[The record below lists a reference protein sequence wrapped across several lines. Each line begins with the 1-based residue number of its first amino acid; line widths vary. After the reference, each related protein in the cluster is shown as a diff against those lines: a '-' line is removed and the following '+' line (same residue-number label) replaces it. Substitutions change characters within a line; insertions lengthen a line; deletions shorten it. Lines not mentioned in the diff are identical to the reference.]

1 MLNETNYFPDY
12 ARDGV
17 QYFEGI
23 IPDRLISELLSE
35 IIALCGRKVDLSK
48 NLFPQVEGALFDYLN
63 SNSKSDYLALLR
75 AIKASVRVK
84 QVSITPSVISKA
96 QKLLNSHHISQ
107 RSDPVLHITGKKFQL
122 SDLSLAAPWHQD
134 WPALRTSKHTLVV
147 WVPLGGA
154 RDKGALSFKVGSHQ
168 NGIINSGDVQT
179 VYSIDDKEI
188 SDFNTL
194 RQGMLEGDAVF
205 FNSLTAHSSQN
216 TDEFRMA
223 ISFRFEDL
231 TCPEWRKRQ
240 FTTSQSIVIDKRALT
255 GEEKDIFHK

>member
-1 MLNETNYFPDY
+1 MLNKTNYSPDY

-17 QYFEGI
+17 QYFENI
-23 IPDRLISELLSE
+23 IPDHLISELLCE
-35 IIALCGRKVDLSK
+35 VIALCGRKVDNSK
-48 NLFPQVEGALFDYLN
+48 NLFLQAEEALFGYLN
-63 SNSKSDYLALLR
+63 NNSKSGYLALLR

-84 QVSITPSVISKA
+84 QISITPSVISKA
-96 QKLLNSHHISQ
+96 QKLLNSNHISQ

-122 SDLSLAAPWHQD
+122 SDRSLAAPWHQD

-154 RDKGALSFKVGSHQ
+154 KGKGALSFKVGSHQ
-168 NGIINSGDVQT
+168 NGVINSGDVDT
-179 VYSIDDKEI
+179 VYSIDNEEV
-188 SDFNTL
+188 SDFDTL
-194 RQGMLEGDAVF
+194 FQGMPEGDAAF
-205 FNSLTAHSSQN
+205 FNSLTVHSSQDI
-216 TDEFRMA
+216 DEFRMA

-255 GEEKDIFHK
+255 DEEKDLFHK